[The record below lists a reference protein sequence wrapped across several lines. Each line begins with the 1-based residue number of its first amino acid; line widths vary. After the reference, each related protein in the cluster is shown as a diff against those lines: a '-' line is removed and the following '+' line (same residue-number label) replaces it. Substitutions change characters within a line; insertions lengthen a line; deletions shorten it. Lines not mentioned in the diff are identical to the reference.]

1 MWVAL
6 LVVPGLITFFLKVNF
21 SKVIPEGLLVFFP
34 SYAVMADCIS
44 AWRSTVRSTT
54 CSNANLAYTNFLMQ
68 NGQNKSVWD
77 RLNEQKQVFVE
88 PKTKYEFSQAIN
100 GYYSR
105 IKDPAFDG
113 AIFMAVCRG
122 KVSEGVDFADGR
134 GRAVVITGIPFA
146 HSKDP
151 KVTIVVLYSVLVIY
165 LFIVIDAYICIFKHH
180 PDRAK
185 EEFLG

>member
-1 MWVAL
+1 
-6 LVVPGLITFFLKVNF
+6 
-21 SKVIPEGLLVFFP
+21 
-34 SYAVMADCIS
+34 
-44 AWRSTVRSTT
+44 
-54 CSNANLAYTNFLMQ
+54 MQ

-151 KVTIVVLYSVLVIY
+151 KVIIVVLYSVVAIFIY
-165 LFIVIDAYICIFKHH
+165 C
-180 PDRAK
+180 R
-185 EEFLG
+185 